1 MGNSL
6 SIEKSFVMIKPDA
19 ISRGIVGRIFQRF
32 EEMGLK
38 LTASR
43 MIRATKEQAAMH
55 YPVNDKKWVLN
66 LGQKTLQNYSGDIK
80 SVKKDLGT
88 SDEYEIGKRVYDEMI
103 AYITGGPVI
112 ISVWEGNHA
121 IERIRKLI
129 GSTVPTFAE
138 VGSIRGS
145 FAFDSPILA
154 SKSGRITFKTLLHAS
169 DSNEEAKREIEI
181 WFGNKFKDLS
191 NYERID
197 YVDML

>member
-43 MIRATKEQAAMH
+43 MIRATKEQAAKH

-80 SVKKDLGT
+80 SVKRDLGT